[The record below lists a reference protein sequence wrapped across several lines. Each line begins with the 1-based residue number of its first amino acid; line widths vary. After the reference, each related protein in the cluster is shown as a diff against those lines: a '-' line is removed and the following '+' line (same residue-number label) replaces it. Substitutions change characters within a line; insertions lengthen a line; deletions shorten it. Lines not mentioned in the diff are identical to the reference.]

1 VTKPGKA
8 RYYGAPRAVER
19 GRKEGLMKARLL
31 IATVAVLALCP
42 ARAHAGVINK
52 GIDFFYV
59 DGTFGGEYEH
69 IGFAGYGPQ
78 ATTNGSSDT
87 WGIAYGAL
95 AGFRI
100 GMLSIGG
107 LYQRTDVMTGANYL
121 DLNKLYGEV
130 GLNLRLGIL
139 MIVLHADIGYAFVN
153 SFGATFNG
161 VGGKAGVAF
170 DFYPVR
176 ILSIGPGAD
185 FDVQGYSLPSGFT
198 GSYGATFQLRVGIH
212 I

>member
-1 VTKPGKA
+1 M
-8 RYYGAPRAVER
+8 ER
-19 GRKEGLMKARLL
+19 RVQSSTAEKRDLMKARFLV
-31 IATVAVLALCP
+31 ATVAVLGLWQGS
-42 ARAHAGVINK
+42 AHAGLLNK
-52 GIDFFYV
+52 NIDFFYV

-69 IGFAGYGPQ
+69 IGFAGYGPN
-78 ATTNGSSDT
+78 ANTNGSADT

-100 GMLSIGG
+100 GKLSIGG
-107 LYQRTDVMTGANYL
+107 LYQRTDVMTGANFL

-139 MIVLHADIGYAFVN
+139 MIVLHADVGWAFVN
-153 SFGATFNG
+153 SGGAIFNG
-161 VGGKAGVAF
+161 VGAKAGVAF
-170 DFYPVR
+170 DFYPIR
-176 ILSIGPGAD
+176 ILSIGPGAA
-185 FDVQGYSLPSGFT
+185 FDVQGYSLPGGFT

>member
-1 VTKPGKA
+1 
-8 RYYGAPRAVER
+8 
-19 GRKEGLMKARLL
+19 MKARLL
-31 IATVAVLALCP
+31 AVTVAVLAVSQGT
-42 ARAHAGVINK
+42 AHAGLLNK
-52 GIDFFYV
+52 NLDFFYV
-59 DGTFGGEYEH
+59 DGTFGAEYEH
-69 IGFAGYGPQ
+69 IGFTGFGPSA
-78 ATTNGSSDT
+78 ATDHSSDT

-100 GMLSIGG
+100 GHLSIGG

-121 DLNKLYGEV
+121 DLNKLYAEV
-130 GLNLRLGIL
+130 GLNLRVSIL
-139 MIVLHADIGYAFVN
+139 MIVLHADLGWAFAN
-153 SFGATFNG
+153 SGGATFEG
-161 VGGKAGVAF
+161 VGGKAGIAF

-198 GSYGATFQLRVGIH
+198 GSYGFTLQLRVGIH